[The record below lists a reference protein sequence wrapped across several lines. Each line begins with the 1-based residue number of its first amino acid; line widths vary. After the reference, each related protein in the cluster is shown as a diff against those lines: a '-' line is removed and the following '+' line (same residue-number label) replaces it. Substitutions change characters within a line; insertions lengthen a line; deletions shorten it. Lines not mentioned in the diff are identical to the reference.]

1 MAIALEPGVDGAPL
15 LRVGARALPFHPL
28 LVGAAAL
35 AATANVLLNGWT
47 LDAEVDILA
56 NRLVRGPVSALPALL
71 ASDYTAGSNL
81 PSGFWRPVVVLCY
94 WFLWRLG
101 LGTPVAFFVAN
112 IALHAGISIGVYH
125 LARRFR
131 ASAPAALAGALLFAV
146 HPVHADVTAGVVGL
160 KDLLAAAG
168 FVGSWLLLLEARAV
182 AAAGDKRRA
191 RTLSLGGAA
200 AFLAGILSKESALA
214 LLPCV
219 LLVDLGLAWMR
230 RGEAPVPVRRGARP
244 KGTAAGPAGDRAL
257 LALQYAGLGAAV
269 ALKFGLQ
276 RVFLGGTIERVAID
290 PVDNPL
296 SLLPAMEARLQALSF
311 IPFYFR
317 LLFWP
322 ARLAPDYSYDAL
334 PLSAAAMPP
343 ASWLGLGLALAVLA
357 GAVLALVRRER
368 LPFAAL
374 VIGAVTYLPVSNLV
388 VTLGTNAA
396 ERFLYLPSIGFCLAL
411 GWGAGRLV
419 ARPGAAGRAAWAVL
433 ALLVAAGI
441 VRSDLRNR
449 DWADKYTLWSAAHET
464 VPRNLKV
471 VLNLSPHLLGRG
483 EVDRALAL
491 LDGALAQ
498 QDPLPVTQPLLAA
511 YRPLLKSQRAAALA
525 EASRGAEARALFAE
539 AIAEAPEQPDPRIRL
554 ARLLNRE
561 GESAKAL
568 EQLDAVLRLDL
579 TTAELAR
586 VEEEQL
592 VALSLLEPDGDPARV
607 REAVRRA
614 LEGPLP
620 QAAEQARTLAA
631 ELPDSAFPSYL
642 LGFVERRMGRGGAAE
657 EAWRAARAKA
667 APGSPLRAEIERQLA
682 LASR

>member
-1 MAIALEPGVDGAPL
+1 VAIALEPGVDGAPL
-15 LRVGARALPFHPL
+15 LRVGARVLPFHPL

-71 ASDYTAGSNL
+71 TSDYTAGSNL
-81 PSGFWRPVVVLCY
+81 PSGFWRPIVVVCY
-94 WFLWRLG
+94 WFLWRIG
-101 LGTPVAFFVAN
+101 LGTPVAFFAAN

-131 ASAPAALAGALLFAV
+131 ASATAALAGALLFAV

-168 FVGSWLLLLEARAV
+168 FVGSWLLLLEARTV
-182 AAAGDKRRA
+182 AAAGGARRA
-191 RTLSLGGAA
+191 RALSLGGAA

-219 LLVDLGLAWMR
+219 LLVDLGLVWMR
-230 RGEAPVPVRRGARP
+230 RGEAPTPARRGPRS
-244 KGTAAGPAGDRAL
+244 KGAAGAAEGRAL
-257 LALQYAGLGAAV
+257 LVLQYAGLAIAV

-276 RVFLGGTIERVAID
+276 RAFLGGTIERVAID

-296 SLLPAMEARLQALSF
+296 SLLPALDARLQALSL
-311 IPFYFR
+311 IPLYFR

-334 PLSAAAMPP
+334 PLSSAAMPP
-343 ASWLGLGLALAVLA
+343 ESWLGLGLALAVLA

-374 VIGAVTYLPVSNLV
+374 VIGAVTYFPVSNLL

-483 EVDRALAL
+483 EVDRALGL

-525 EASRGAEARALFAE
+525 QAGRGAEARALFAE

-586 VEEEQL
+586 VEEEKL
-592 VALSLLEPDGDPARV
+592 VALSRLEPDGDPARV

-620 QAAEQARTLAA
+620 EAGTLARALAA
-631 ELPDSAFPSYL
+631 EAPESAFPPYL
-642 LGFVERRMGRGGAAE
+642 LGFVERRMGRAGAAE

-667 APGSPLRAEIERQLA
+667 APGSPLRAEIERQLGG
-682 LASR
+682 LAR